1 MIPVE
6 QIARLAE
13 LYDRYNNAL
22 DPFSTDANEAKR
34 EFHELASTLH
44 VSHAPDV
51 NFVAFR
57 FELVRHCR
65 EYLLRNPPR

>member
-22 DPFSTDANEAKR
+22 DPLSVSCRAAKR
-34 EFHELASTLH
+34 EFEELTVNLH
-44 VSHAPDV
+44 TVRALDVSFPE
-51 NFVAFR
+51 FR
-57 FELVRHCR
+57 CELIRHCR
-65 EYLLRNPPR
+65 EYLRKNPPA